1 MVRGIQPL
9 SVVRDAWFRRCAP
22 RTWLLGLFHLSDS
35 ILVATTPLS
44 F

>member
-9 SVVRDAWFRRCAP
+9 SVMRDAWFRCCAP
-22 RTWLLGLFHLSDS
+22 RTWLLRSFHLSRS
-35 ILVATTPLS
+35 ILVADDATQ